1 MKTSAVILFVAGILL
16 CAFPSSASAQAV
28 IFNYTIHV
36 DFFAYSCSLS
46 VGQVSLY
53 DSSGH
58 LVGFGSS
65 PSGGEVAIL
74 IRATSPI
81 STLTAT
87 ANGVATWGSYYTWP
101 VNGSRTII
109 LGSSGDYWVT
119 ISMT

>member
-1 MKTSAVILFVAGILL
+1 MKASAVILFAAAMLL
-16 CAFPSSASAQAV
+16 CAFPSSASAQGV

-46 VGQVSLY
+46 IGQVSLY
-53 DSSGH
+53 DPSGH

-65 PSGGEVAIL
+65 PSGGEVEIL
-74 IRATSPI
+74 IQATSPI
-81 STLTAT
+81 STVTAT
-87 ANGVATWGSYYTWP
+87 ANGVATWSSYYTWP
-101 VNGSRTII
+101 VNGSRTIM